1 MAQGTA
7 RRHGGLPAQGRAR
20 PMPDLYFLFL
30 FRISKLHFLTSQLGW
45 TDGPTDPLPLAHSMP
60 LSLAPHCFPVSSGR
74 VAMATMAKRAQSCC
88 HSRRHS
94 LFPSLLLYSKPRPA
108 QAGRKPDVSSVVS
121 YVKRRRQGPRVRIW
135 NNSGFQMRSQDV
147 VLMGCSVI
155 HENSRVPDARSVSL
169 FFCSCRFLVKVC

>member
-1 MAQGTA
+1 MPAWPGGPACRAVSCLPRTAPSCRPGRAITVPRAGGMAQGTA

-121 YVKRRRQGPRVRIW
+121 YVKRRRQGPRVRI
-135 NNSGFQMRSQDV
+135 
-147 VLMGCSVI
+147 
-155 HENSRVPDARSVSL
+155 
-169 FFCSCRFLVKVC
+169 